1 METLMVKTFWH
12 GFTIGKS
19 THPYRCFLK
28 LFATWSSDEKKL
40 RLGRFV
46 YAVNGGPSNLGK
58 GYSAKLQFCICLS
71 KPFDFYRYHN
81 EWWVTFLAVKLHHT
95 KSYGGWCC

>member
-1 METLMVKTFWH
+1 MTVTRLWT
-12 GFTIGKS
+12 GLTIGNS
-19 THPYRCFLK
+19 RAPYRCFLK
-28 LFATWSSDEKKL
+28 LFATWSSKEKKL

-46 YAVNGGPSNLGK
+46 YAINGGPDNRKK

-81 EWWVTFLAVKLHHT
+81 EWWIAFLGIKIHHT
-95 KSYGGWCC
+95 KHYGGWSV